1 MYMKKLAFL
10 YMIFIALNAFSQ
22 KDVCNNFDD
31 LYSAMNSIIEKYY
44 SIDASSDSVNL
55 YFTLKIDST
64 GEILSCHLLR
74 TPNMNISNIDENYLD
89 IICVS
94 IENWIRVPF
103 LYNNESFEKYC
114 RWNIPFIKPPQKI
127 NNYSPK

>member
-1 MYMKKLAFL
+1 MLSKNFL
-10 YMIFIALNAFSQ
+10 PLQNDSC
-22 KDVCNNFDD
+22 KCLREPNN
-31 LYSAMNSIIEKYY
+31 YY
-44 SIDASSDSVNL
+44 FYRDN
-55 YFTLKIDST
+55 
-64 GEILSCHLLR
+64 
-74 TPNMNISNIDENYLD
+74 ENYLD